1 MWALT
6 PTLVSLGAG
15 LIIGIIG
22 YFLKRT
28 MSRVDKNE
36 QDINSVKE
44 IYTPSKTHDKHFE
57 ECKSEIKQ
65 IKEDY
70 TPKQT
75 HEKDFDECR
84 NDIKQIKEDCIT
96 KEDFFR
102 EMGKFDRKLDRQD
115 EKIDRLINMLL
126 NGKVEDK

>member
-1 MWALT
+1 MGSLT
-6 PTLVSLGAG
+6 PTLLSLGAG

-28 MSRVDKNE
+28 MSRVDKSE
-36 QDINSVKE
+36 LDISLVKE
-44 IYTPSKTHDKHFE
+44 NFTTLKTHDKDFG
-57 ECKSEIKQ
+57 ECKNEIKQ

-70 TPKQT
+70 TPKQV

-115 EKIDRLINMLL
+115 EKIDRLINMFI
-126 NGKVEDK
+126 NGKADGK